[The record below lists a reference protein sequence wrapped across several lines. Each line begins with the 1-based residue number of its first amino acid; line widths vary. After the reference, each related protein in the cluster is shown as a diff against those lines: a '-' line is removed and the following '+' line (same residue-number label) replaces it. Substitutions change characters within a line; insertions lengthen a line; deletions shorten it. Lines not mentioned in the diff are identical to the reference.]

1 MTTAEEKLD
10 LLVTE
15 VKSLQAGQL
24 KLLTTVDSLNKWS
37 ITAEAITADAI
48 TANLGT
54 TIKDLMSRIEALEA
68 ATSPTSPHALRREE
82 EGRAHGHRI
91 VTQYQGNDGRNSSLH
106 HALVKG
112 EYQPHHVSRT
122 LDFF

>member
-37 ITAEAITADAI
+37 ITAAAITTD
-48 TANLGT
+48 LGT
-54 TIKDLMSRIEALEA
+54 TMKDLISRIEALEA
-68 ATSPTSPHALRREE
+68 VTSPASPHDPPCEE
-82 EGRAHGHRI
+82 EGRAHGHRV